1 MKPGP
6 CALLALALGGS
17 ACASVPRGAAAVDAV
32 YVEGNKAVSSNE
44 VQEKMATT
52 SSPKFL
58 EVVRG
63 LLNDYEL
70 YDQSVFQR
78 DLARVQRYYA
88 ARGFHEARVRAGRV
102 HYKNPE
108 HVEVTV
114 NVEEGPPVVIG
125 AMRIEGAEG
134 LSRKE
139 MEALR
144 KVMAGV
150 LAEGKRFEELPFLRA
165 EGLMRRALTD
175 SGHAWAKVERRADV
189 DLPAHVASLTFT
201 VRPGPKAVFG
211 AIRIKGLG
219 DLPEAPVRRA
229 LDIDPDEPYSTATLE
244 TAQRAVLDLGTFSS
258 AEVLPQLPEAPPP
271 GAVVPIVVRLQRQK
285 LKTVLVG
292 GGFELDSIRVDT
304 HFHVGWE
311 HKNLFGGF
319 RHFTIDF
326 RPGLD
331 LYPTRLP
338 DFQPPTAVLPK
349 ERLIARFRQPGFL
362 EARTSGVVSQ
372 ELNVYPILLATKVDP
387 KAPVLGYLEYKGSLG
402 LERTFWRLLVT
413 PTYSLQF
420 NQPFAYSGA
429 LDRDLRGLLISF
441 VDLFARFD
449 FRDDPLRPHEG
460 FYAQNDVQV
469 AGIGGDALDVRIQ
482 PEVRGYFPFG
492 KKVTLV
498 ARGTVGFLFPLNYGG
513 AARAAQ
519 VAPESGIDRAAW
531 IRDLEL
537 VYLRGFFS
545 GGPSS
550 NRGYPLRGVG
560 PHGAVPFFNPGLQA
574 QALASYCSTAT
585 AQTSENAARCALPVG
600 GLSLWE
606 ASLEIRFPIAG
617 AFGGATFCDASDVSA
632 QEVHLRFD
640 HPHLSCGLGLRYET
654 PIGPIRIDAAYR
666 IPGVQVP
673 GGTASFEDG
682 DPGNL
687 WGAPIAVAFGIGEAF

>member
-1 MKPGP
+1 M
-6 CALLALALGGS
+6 ALFGLALGGS
-17 ACASVPRGAAAVDAV
+17 GCASVPRGAAAVDAV
-32 YVEGNKAVSSNE
+32 YVEGNKALSSNE
-44 VQEKMATT
+44 IQEKMATT

-63 LLNDYEL
+63 FLNDYEL

-102 HYKNPE
+102 HSKNSE

-114 NVEEGPPVVIG
+114 EVEEGPPVLIG
-125 AMRIEGAEG
+125 PTRIEGAEG

-139 MEALR
+139 IDALR
-144 KVMAGV
+144 EVVKGA
-150 LAEGKRFEELPFLRA
+150 LEEGKRFEELPFLRA
-165 EGLMRRALTD
+165 EGRMRRELTD
-175 SGHAWAKVERRADV
+175 LGHAWAKVERRADV
-189 DLPAHVASLTFT
+189 DLPGHVASLTFT

-211 AIRIKGLG
+211 TIRVEGLG
-219 DLPEAPVRRA
+219 ELPEAPVRRA
-229 LDIDPDEPYSTATLE
+229 LDIDPGEAYSTATLD

-258 AEVLPQLPEAPPP
+258 AEVLPQLPEVPPP

-304 HFHVGWE
+304 HVHVGWE

-338 DFQPPTAVLPK
+338 DFQAPTAVLPK
-349 ERLIARFRQPGFL
+349 ERLIAQLRQPGFL

-413 PTYSLQF
+413 PTYSLQY

-469 AGIGGDALDVRIQ
+469 AGLGGDALDVRVQ

-498 ARGTVGFLFPLNYGG
+498 ARGTVGFLFPLNYGE

-574 QALASYCSTAT
+574 QALANYCSTAS
-585 AQTSENAARCALPVG
+585 ATSSADAARCALPVG

-617 AFGGATFCDASDVSA
+617 AFGGATFCDASDVAA
-632 QEVHLRFD
+632 QEATLRFD

-666 IPGVQVP
+666 IPGLQVP
-673 GGTASFEDG
+673 AGTASLEDG